1 MEHLV
6 SKSKFKP
13 RALEYFRQIEEGG
26 EEIII
31 TDHGCPVLKVIR
43 YETKPGEVL
52 HVLRNSVK
60 RFDEPTEP
68 VGDKDWEAA
77 R

>member
-1 MEHLV
+1 MERMV

-13 RALEYFRQIEEGG
+13 RSLEYFRQIEEGG

-31 TDHGCPVLKVIR
+31 TDHGRPVLKVVL
-43 YETKPGEVL
+43 YEAKPAEVL
-52 HVLRNSVK
+52 PMLRNSVK
-60 RFDEPTEP
+60 TFVAPTEP

-77 R
+77 L